1 MISVRGT
8 TKVGLVCIAV
18 YVVLIWEAL
27 VTRSHAEN
35 GVHLKRAASL
45 IENGDL
51 AVVVKTI
58 WQGDESD
65 RERLMQKVDLISLPI
80 IPHADL
86 L

>member
-1 MISVRGT
+1 MTSVQGT
-8 TKVGLVCIAV
+8 TKVSLICIVV
-18 YVVLIWEAL
+18 YVVLICEAL

-35 GVHLKRAASL
+35 GVHFKRAASL
-45 IENGDL
+45 IESGDL

-65 RERLMQKVDLISLPI
+65 RERLVQKVDLIFLSITLY
-80 IPHADL
+80 ADL